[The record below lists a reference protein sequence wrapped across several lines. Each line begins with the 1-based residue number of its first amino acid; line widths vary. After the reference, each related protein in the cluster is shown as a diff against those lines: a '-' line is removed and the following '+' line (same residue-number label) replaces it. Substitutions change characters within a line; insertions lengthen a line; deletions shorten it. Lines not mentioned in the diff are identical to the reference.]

1 MTTTVDLFDNNL
13 DMVYLE
19 DLTSEELSLT
29 EGGLVP
35 IAMAAIWAGVK
46 IGIEVGGI
54 LYGAYYLSRQ

>member
-1 MTTTVDLFDNNL
+1 MEITLNL
-13 DMVYLE
+13 LEKNFNVLNLE
-19 DLTSEELSLT
+19 DLSQDELT
-29 EGGLVP
+29 QIEGGLVP